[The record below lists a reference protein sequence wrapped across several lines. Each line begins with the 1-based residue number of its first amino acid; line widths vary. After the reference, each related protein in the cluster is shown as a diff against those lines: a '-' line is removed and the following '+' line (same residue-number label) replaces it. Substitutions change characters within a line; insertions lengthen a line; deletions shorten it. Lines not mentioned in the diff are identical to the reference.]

1 MKRSSP
7 AICTVAALDAPNP
20 VVSDGRKRSQQS
32 SPTIRA
38 VLVARVELLREYP
51 LLGKAMQGEWR
62 AFRQLVVSGYGIVY
76 QLLPENQGIF
86 ISYIRFPRSR

>member
-1 MKRSSP
+1 MPQILWSLTAERDLSRVP
-7 AICTVAALDAPNP
+7 
-20 VVSDGRKRSQQS
+20 
-32 SPTIRA
+32 PTIRA

>member
-1 MKRSSP
+1 MPDIIWSLTAERDLSRIP
-7 AICTVAALDAPNP
+7 ATV
-20 VVSDGRKRSQQS
+20 RE
-32 SPTIRA
+32 
-38 VLVARVELLREYP
+38 VLIARVEVLREYP

-76 QLLPENQGIF
+76 QLLPENRGIF

>member
-1 MKRSSP
+1 MPDIIWSLTAERDLSRIL
-7 AICTVAALDAPNP
+7 ATV
-20 VVSDGRKRSQQS
+20 RE
-32 SPTIRA
+32 
-38 VLVARVELLREYP
+38 VLIARVEVLREYP

-76 QLLPENQGIF
+76 QLLPENRGIF